1 MIEELLINIMLL
13 KVKLISIKD
22 YTERLDLIFLENENS
37 ELLLDLEC
45 SIDHKLNDKE
55 IISHYT
61 SKDNILVDYNKFGE
75 LLFKQLNSYY
85 EKKDLDIK
93 DFGRKMYEL
102 WDEFSEEIKL
112 KEPFHTLSYADDCLS
127 YGDEEQ
133 TRELYEKAF
142 KFDFYN

>member
-1 MIEELLINIMLL
+1 MIEELLINILLL

-22 YTERLDLIFLENENS
+22 YTEILDLLFLENENS
-37 ELLLDLEC
+37 ELLLDLEW
-45 SIDHKLNDKE
+45 SINHKLNDRD
-55 IISHYT
+55 IILNYT
-61 SKDNILVDYNKFGE
+61 SKNNILVDYNKFGE

-93 DFGRKMYEL
+93 DFGQKMYSL
-102 WDEFSEEIKL
+102 WNEFPEEIHL
-112 KEPFHTLSYADDCLS
+112 KEPFYTLSYADDCLS